1 MAELEDRKK
10 ILEIET
16 AINNT
21 LAAEIKNLS
30 ERNRLTGVGATL
42 KQSQIDSIDAVTKS
56 LTQASDAAIRS
67 AGMNSSLASLA

>member
-21 LAAEIKNLS
+21 LAQEIKNLS
-30 ERNRLTGVGATL
+30 
-42 KQSQIDSIDAVTKS
+42 
-56 LTQASDAAIRS
+56 
-67 AGMNSSLASLA
+67 